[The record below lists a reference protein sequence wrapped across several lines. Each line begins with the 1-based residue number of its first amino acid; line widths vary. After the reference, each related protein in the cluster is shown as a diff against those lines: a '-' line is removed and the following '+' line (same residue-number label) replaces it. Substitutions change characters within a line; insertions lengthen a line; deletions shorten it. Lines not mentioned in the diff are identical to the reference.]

1 MFFFQFESDMI
12 ILKKEVEFDMILKKK
27 VESDMIK
34 LKKEV
39 ESDMIILKNKVERLE
54 TENEILREG
63 KCGLDT
69 CDTLSGK
76 IFILNTHIL

>member
-1 MFFFQFESDMI
+1 MI
-12 ILKKEVEFDMILKKK
+12 ILKKEVEFDMI
-27 VESDMIK
+27 

-54 TENEILREG
+54 KENEILREG

-69 CDTLSGK
+69 CDALSGK
-76 IFILNTHIL
+76 TYILNTHFL